1 MWRYTQSWPSSP
13 LSQLRHVA
21 TCVGG
26 LGTLYYLSVHQ
37 SLATNPVTG
46 ARGDRS
52 EEDRPV
58 MASQRAIGPA
68 ASNYHG
74 GGGEDGS
81 RPERSFGDCSRS
93 SQIGQPRGGS
103 AEPQAPP
110 LAPTSSTVFFGHQG
124 QAVAQQQAARGGTD
138 TMPYHTIPYHV
149 SVSTS
154 EF

>member
-1 MWRYTQSWPSSP
+1 MAKSWPSSP

-52 EEDRPV
+52 EEDRPI

-81 RPERSFGDCSRS
+81 RP
-93 SQIGQPRGGS
+93 
-103 AEPQAPP
+103 
-110 LAPTSSTVFFGHQG
+110 
-124 QAVAQQQAARGGTD
+124 
-138 TMPYHTIPYHV
+138 
-149 SVSTS
+149 
-154 EF
+154 